1 MRSKSTILK
10 LHRFRFEDHRR
21 QVAEIE
27 SMIAEFQR
35 KQDELDQQVQI
46 EEGRTGVCDPAH
58 FNYSLTA
65 KSIRN
70 RRDNLNKS
78 IADLQLQR
86 QEARDRLEEST
97 SELHKA
103 EALAGKSGEGPDMG
117 DEAAAGQPAPM
128 PS

>member
-10 LHRFRFEDHRR
+10 LQRFKYEDHRR

-35 KQDELDQQVQI
+35 KQDELDKQVQI
-46 EEGRTGVCDPAH
+46 EEQRTGVSDPSH

-65 KSIRN
+65 KSIRT

-78 IADLQLQR
+78 IADLQQQC
-86 QEARDRLEEST
+86 QEARARLDEST
-97 SELHKA
+97 AELHKA
-103 EALAGKSGEGPDMG
+103 EALAAKLEGGSESPD
-117 DEAAAGQPAPM
+117 APPAGHSLTM

>member
-10 LHRFRFEDHRR
+10 LHRFRYEDHRR
-21 QVAEIE
+21 QLAEIE

-46 EEGRTGVCDPAH
+46 EEGRTGVSDPTH

-65 KSIRN
+65 KAIRS

-103 EALAGKSGEGPDMG
+103 EALAGKSGDGPELSDG
-117 DEAAAGQPAPM
+117 APVGQTAPM
-128 PS
+128 PT